1 MMHYIKMKKEE
12 IKWKLTVYTCLNK
25 IVAEHKTILDSVTKL
40 YRSFAGESADDI
52 KEAFINSLV
61 ELIHNQAQKDGEG
74 YDH

>member
-1 MMHYIKMKKEE
+1 MMHYFKMKKEE